1 MSKKQLLL
9 FSLVLMLIFG
19 NGSGLAAMIPVHL
32 SRMGVPPAKIGF
44 LFSMLYFGIGSSGI
58 LAGWLADRF
67 GLAKKMAVV
76 SAAGEI
82 FASLLLLLARS
93 FSALSVAFFLS
104 WFLAGAHAAVV
115 SALVGR
121 QAGAAERGR
130 VFGMIGFM
138 TGLGQVLSG
147 FVYGKIVDGAGFGT
161 LLLIN
166 LVISVIWTG
175 LTLFYKEP
183 VGSLP
188 EKNIDQVRMP
198 GPAGISKQRGRIPL
212 QGTLPFAPTGGYW
225 WIVLAAI
232 LGWVVVNGGKLGI
245 TLVMS
250 DLAFS
255 AGDISLTVGVASLA
269 ALAMPLLLGWLSDRI
284 GRKPLL
290 LALNLLGLI
299 GLFLLGREH
308 GLAGFCLASAL
319 LSLYSCFSGLSNAL
333 AADLL
338 PPQSLGLGLALINSS
353 SYVAGIFSSSLVGL
367 SLKALGNT
375 TPFLIGMVL
384 PFVAIILLA
393 CVPMRRPVLTS
404 RIIPDS
410 NIS

>member
-9 FSLVLMLIFG
+9 FCIVLMLIFG
-19 NGSGLAAMIPVHL
+19 NGSGMASMIPVHL
-32 SRMGVPPAKIGF
+32 SRMGVSPANIGF
-44 LFSMLYFGIGSSGI
+44 LFSMLYFGIGGSGI

-67 GLAKKMAVV
+67 GFAKLMAVI

-82 FASLLLLLARS
+82 LASLLLIWAHS
-93 FSALSVAFFLS
+93 FFSLSAAFFLS

-121 QAGAAERGR
+121 QAGKAERGS
-130 VFGMIGFM
+130 VFGMIGFV
-138 TGLGQVLSG
+138 TGLGQMLSG
-147 FVYGKIVDGAGFGT
+147 FVYGKIVDGAGFQT

-166 LVISVIWTG
+166 LGISILWTG
-175 LTLFYKEP
+175 LSLLYKEP
-183 VGSLP
+183 VVSLP
-188 EKNIDQVRMP
+188 EKKIDQGRIP
-198 GPAGISKQRGRIPL
+198 ELGGISKHPGRM
-212 QGTLPFAPTGGYW
+212 PFAPTGGYW

-269 ALAMPLLLGWLSDRI
+269 ALAMPLLLGWMSDRI

-299 GLFLLGREH
+299 GLFLLGWGH
-308 GLAGFCLASAL
+308 GLAGFCAASSL
-319 LSLYSCFSGLSNAL
+319 LSLYSCFGGLSNAL

-353 SYVAGIFSSSLVGL
+353 SYIAGIFSSSLVGL
-367 SLKALGNT
+367 SLKSLGNT
-375 TPFLIGMVL
+375 KPFLLAMAV
-384 PFVAIILLA
+384 PVAAAIFLA
-393 CVPMRRPVLTS
+393 CVPGGRPETVDPV
-404 RIIPDS
+404 IQ
-410 NIS
+410 NAA